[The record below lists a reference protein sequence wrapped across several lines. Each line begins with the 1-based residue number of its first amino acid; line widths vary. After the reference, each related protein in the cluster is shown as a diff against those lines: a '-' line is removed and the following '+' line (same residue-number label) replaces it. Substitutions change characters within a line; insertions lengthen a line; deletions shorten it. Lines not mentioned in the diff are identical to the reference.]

1 MRGKVTADAYS
12 GLRRIGGMRVV
23 FAMRVSYNVDDA
35 ICEGKPLRGDGNHL
49 LTITPG
55 GPDGRPGAIQCE
67 PLRGSG
73 DGAWGGGACG
83 RQCVWA
89 LHGVWMT
96 GR

>member
-1 MRGKVTADAYS
+1 M
-12 GLRRIGGMRVV
+12 V

-49 LTITPG
+49 LTIALG

-73 DGAWGGGACG
+73 GDTWGGAWGNTCGWICDAWG
-83 RQCVWA
+83 RQYVGA
-89 LHGVWMT
+89 LHGVRMAL
-96 GR
+96 

>member
-23 FAMRVSYNVDDA
+23 FAMCVSYNVDDA

-55 GPDGRPGAIQCE
+55 GPDGRPGAI
-67 PLRGSG
+67 
-73 DGAWGGGACG
+73 
-83 RQCVWA
+83 
-89 LHGVWMT
+89 
-96 GR
+96 